1 MLELCNGF
9 EAIRAAFWSPIHST
23 VIVCI
28 SRKQIELWNIRKN
41 IIKPASITQFYS
53 ANIPLTT
60 CRLVGDVYIVF
71 FYLFLNV
78 FVQNR
83 FTPCGRSLVV
93 GDMEGTTHVCALDD
107 MPFPPHFQY
116 HELQAAIYQALLM
129 KTELL
134 SQVKSLG
141 SLAYAKN
148 DQRRTL

>member
-1 MLELCNGF
+1 MEHPQEHYQAGVHY
-9 EAIRAAFWSPIHST
+9 AILLGQHSIDHLQ
-23 VIVCI
+23 VGGRRI
-28 SRKQIELWNIRKN
+28 
-41 IIKPASITQFYS
+41 YS
-53 ANIPLTT
+53 
-60 CRLVGDVYIVF
+60 C

-148 DQRRTL
+148 DQRRTS